1 MVELETGGGA
11 KRKQAA
17 VRMPVY
23 YPLPKKLS
31 TTAYMNDF
39 PKHKP
44 DSKVRG
50 VVNNL
55 EIEANKSF
63 TKIREA
69 NAFPQGELPT
79 TATTYKDV

>member
-11 KRKQAA
+11 KRKATA
-17 VRMPVY
+17 NRIPVY

-31 TTAYMNDF
+31 TTAYMKDF
-39 PKHKP
+39 PKHEQDKQI
-44 DSKVRG
+44 RG
-50 VVNNL
+50 VINNL

-69 NAFPQGELPT
+69 NAFPQGEFPT

>member
-1 MVELETGGGA
+1 MIELETSGGA
-11 KRKQAA
+11 MRKASA
-17 VRMPVY
+17 NRMPVH

-31 TTAYMNDF
+31 TTAYMKDF
-39 PKHKP
+39 KKHDYDNKI
-44 DSKVRG
+44 RG

-69 NAFPQGELPT
+69 NAFPQGE
-79 TATTYKDV
+79 